1 MQRGH
6 GARDHLAR
14 PILRLLEL
22 SHRPVVPLRAQRGIS
37 AMPPKDIYVAK
48 YWRDRATEM
57 RALADGMGGAR
68 TAQLLN
74 DLADDFD
81 KLAIGRR
88 FVGQQNGR

>member
-1 MQRGH
+1 
-6 GARDHLAR
+6 
-14 PILRLLEL
+14 
-22 SHRPVVPLRAQRGIS
+22 
-37 AMPPKDIYVAK
+37 MPPKDIYVAK

-81 KLAIGRR
+81 KLAIGWR
-88 FVGQQNGR
+88 FVATEVVCNARREERHASTR